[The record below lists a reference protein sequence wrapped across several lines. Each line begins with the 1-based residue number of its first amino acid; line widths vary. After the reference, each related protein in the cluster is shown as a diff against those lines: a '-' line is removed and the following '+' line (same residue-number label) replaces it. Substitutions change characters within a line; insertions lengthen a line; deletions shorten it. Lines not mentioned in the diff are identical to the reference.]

1 MLDSFYLDVDFDE
14 DIFDRVNSMYTKE
27 YEAYVEKVDQL
38 LSTSSTLN
46 KVGGAS
52 TYARLLS
59 WKDTYN
65 ISREKSATEAAKI
78 REAVRQRTFD
88 LAHSVDDCRM
98 FWDFLKTLHHFQN
111 SPWYCREYMVEKLLG
126 RHTVD
131 VESIL

>member
-1 MLDSFYLDVDFDE
+1 MS
-14 DIFDRVNSMYTKE
+14 TKE
-27 YEAYVEKVDQL
+27 YEAYVENVDQL

-52 TYARLLS
+52 NYARLLS

-65 ISREKSATEAAKI
+65 KNREKSATEAAKI

-88 LAHSVDDCRM
+88 LAYSVDGCRM
-98 FWDFLKTLHHFQN
+98 FWDFLKTSHHFRN
-111 SPWYCREYMVEKLLG
+111 SPWYYREYMIGKLLG
-126 RHTVD
+126 KHTVD

>member
-1 MLDSFYLDVDFDE
+1 MLGNFYLEVDFEE
-14 DIFDRVNSMYTKE
+14 DIFDRENSVYTKE

-52 TYARLLS
+52 NSAKLLS

-65 ISREKSATEAAKI
+65 KNREKSATEAAKI
-78 REAVRQRTFD
+78 REAVRQRRFD

-98 FWDFLKTLHHFQN
+98 FWDFLKTSHHF
-111 SPWYCREYMVEKLLG
+111 
-126 RHTVD
+126 
-131 VESIL
+131 

>member
-14 DIFDRVNSMYTKE
+14 DIFDVVNSMYTKE

-52 TYARLLS
+52 NYARLLS

-65 ISREKSATEAAKI
+65 ISRGKSATEAAKI

-88 LAHSVDDCRM
+88 LAHSVDYCRM
-98 FWDFLKTLHHFQN
+98 FWDFLKTSHHFGTTEN
-111 SPWYCREYMVEKLLG
+111 IWSKSYLEDILSMLRAYC
-126 RHTVD
+126 D
-131 VESIL
+131 